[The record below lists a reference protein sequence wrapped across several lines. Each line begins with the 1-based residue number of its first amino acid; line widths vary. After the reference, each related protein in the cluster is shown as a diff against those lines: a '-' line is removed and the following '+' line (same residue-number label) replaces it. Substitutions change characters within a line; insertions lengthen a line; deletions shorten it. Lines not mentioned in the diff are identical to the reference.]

1 MQANNS
7 EVLEQIK
14 MFAAIKLEVEEML
27 NQERNLN
34 AVQRSVLD
42 ALDVLKRHKEEK
54 IRLFEAAQPRQV
66 LHELI
71 THRRALSASL
81 EEFMTGANQTIFE
94 FQKIHSER
102 IARTEREMELLM
114 GAALNEPEVER
125 IVMQQADCARLAQQG
140 FMFGEA
146 RVVERKLEKMPE
158 APVVPDMDVYSL
170 MAMAQVL
177 SDPVSQ

>member
-1 MQANNS
+1 
-7 EVLEQIK
+7 
-14 MFAAIKLEVEEML
+14 
-27 NQERNLN
+27 
-34 AVQRSVLD
+34 
-42 ALDVLKRHKEEK
+42 
-54 IRLFEAAQPRQV
+54 
-66 LHELI
+66 
-71 THRRALSASL
+71 
-81 EEFMTGANQTIFE
+81 MTGANQTIFE